1 VLLGRP
7 GGGRTMVKRGE
18 ILSLAVIILFS
29 VARPA
34 VTQIRRAKTV
44 GGEVEGTVSEN
55 IASFKGIP
63 FAAPPV
69 GNLRWKAPQ
78 PVIAWS
84 GVKKV
89 QAYAPGC
96 MQDSGMARIMGS
108 VAKVSEDCLY
118 LNVWTKARTRDAKLP
133 VMVWIYGGAF
143 NAGTTGIPIYDGTK
157 LAKGNVIPV
166 TIAYRVGA
174 FGFLA
179 HPELS
184 RENGKS
190 SGNYGILDMIAALQW
205 VRHNIGQFG
214 GDPQRVT
221 IFGES
226 AGAIAV
232 SLLCTSPDAKGLF
245 HRAISQSGGAFAPAR
260 FANEVGQ
267 NMPILK
273 LAESIGK
280 RFLDRLGAKD
290 MKAARELSAERIRQG
305 SGSSATAIFWPVADG
320 NLLSEDAYEAYQ
332 ERRFNDTPILI
343 GTNSNEG
350 AMFSSGSKPAVFEK
364 HIRDGY
370 GPTAGA
376 ILKVYPHATD
386 AEAAQ
391 SSKDIFRDSAFAW
404 HTWTWARLQLR
415 MGTGKV
421 FVYYFDHRTPFSPDG
436 ANHAAEIP
444 YVFGNFSGPGGP
456 PRKEDLSLS
465 ELLISYWTNFAKTGD
480 PNSPGLPNWP
490 AFAENQPNTL
500 FFDGESGVRP
510 LPNMEKLKALD
521 IYYTWLRSQAKAK
534 RAAR

>member
-1 VLLGRP
+1 MPDGGRP
-7 GGGRTMVKRGE
+7 MMKRRE
-18 ILSLAVIILFS
+18 ILSLVILILFS

-34 VTQIRRAKTV
+34 ATQIRRAKIA

-69 GNLRWKAPQ
+69 GNLRWRAPQ

-84 GVKKV
+84 GIKKV
-89 QAYAPGC
+89 HSYAPGC
-96 MQDSGMARIMGS
+96 MQDSGMAKMMGS
-108 VAKVSEDCLY
+108 VGIVSEDCLY
-118 LNVWTKARTRDAKLP
+118 LNVWTKASAPNAKLP

-143 NAGTTGIPIYDGTK
+143 NAGVTGIPIYDATR
-157 LAKGNVIPV
+157 LARKNVVPV

-179 HPELS
+179 HPGLS
-184 RENGKS
+184 SEDGNS

-205 VRHNIGQFG
+205 IKHNIGQFG

-232 SLLCTSPDAKGLF
+232 SMLCTSPGAKGLF
-245 HRAISQSGGAFAPAR
+245 HRAISQSGGSFAPAR

-267 NMPILK
+267 NMPTLK
-273 LAESIGK
+273 LAESIG
-280 RFLDRLGAKD
+280 REFLDRLGAKD
-290 MKAARELSAERIRQG
+290 IQSARGLSAERIRQG
-305 SGSSATAIFWPVADG
+305 SGNSATAMFWPVADG
-320 NLLSEDAYEAYQ
+320 NLLPEDAYEAYQ

-343 GTNSNEG
+343 GTNSDEG
-350 AMFSSGSKPAVFEK
+350 AMFSSGSKPAVFIK
-364 HIRDGY
+364 QIRDGY

-376 ILKVYPHATD
+376 ILKAYPHATD
-386 AEAAQ
+386 AEASQ

-404 HTWTWARLQLR
+404 PTWTWARLQSK
-415 MGTGKV
+415 MGAGKA

-436 ANHAAEIP
+436 ASHAAEIP
-444 YVFGNFSGPGGP
+444 YVFGNFTGPGGP

-465 ELLISYWTNFAKTGD
+465 NLLVSYWTNFARTGD
-480 PNSPGLPNWP
+480 PNSPGLPNWR
-490 AFAENQPNTL
+490 AFTENEPNTL
-500 FFDGESGVRP
+500 FFEKECSVRP

-521 IYYTWLRSQAKAK
+521 RYYALRRFEAKAK
-534 RAAR
+534 RTAR